1 MSNKRRNQ
9 KGKTTTTRKSAPQTI
24 RLDERFPH
32 LARWVAEF
40 GWVEIGQDDYSPS
53 FLRALDSG
61 GMVWEGKRDYTSLD
75 LALHALDRALGK
87 WMEENRQSKD
97 A

>member
-40 GWVEIGQDDYSPS
+40 GWVEIGQDDYNQS

-61 GMVWEGKRDYTSLD
+61 GMVWEGKRDYASLD
-75 LALHALDRALGK
+75 HALRALDRALGK
-87 WMEENRQSKD
+87 WMEQN